1 MGEII
6 NFQEYKDRIAAAER
20 KEISEDIDRLRE
32 ELREMMGDMETYG
45 EAMWPETFLDQ
56 LPYLIRIDEALDGY
70 DQEHRDSSDF
80 LDGE

>member
-1 MGEII
+1 
-6 NFQEYKDRIAAAER
+6 
-20 KEISEDIDRLRE
+20 
-32 ELREMMGDMETYG
+32 METYG